1 MALFLLTVVFIGTIL
16 AGMPIAFGVGLAALI
31 ALIAQG
37 ESLVILSHQMFFG
50 VDSFTL
56 GAIPMF
62 VLAGEIMFRGQL
74 TKALTDVSD
83 IIVGRIRGGLGH
95 TNILASMF
103 FAGITGSATADTTAI
118 GSLLIPAMK
127 QKGYSASYS
136 TAVTIASSVIGP
148 IIPPSLTF
156 VIYALAVGRTSIGA
170 LFLAGILPGTLTVIA
185 LMILHYYFS
194 VKRQYEKRTEPYT
207 WPQILVIVKRCMVVA
222 FMPIIVVIGVTTG
235 IFTATESAAVA
246 SAYAFVIC
254 FVVFRT
260 LSFKD
265 FPSIIFQ
272 TAKVSSL
279 IVLLLATSTVFSY
292 VLATENVP
300 VKVGDFLQ
308 TISTNKYVFLLIVN
322 VALLLIGCI
331 IDTFPAILIFAPIF
345 VPIAK
350 SYGIDPLHFG
360 VVFCV
365 NLLIG
370 LNTPPVG
377 TGLFIGSAI
386 GKVSIEELMRE
397 VLPFTAVQLVVLVL
411 LTYFPWFTVT
421 IPKLAGF

>member
-1 MALFLLTVVFIGTIL
+1 MALFLLTAVFILSIVV
-16 AGMPIAFGVGLAALI
+16 GMPIAFGVGLAALI
-31 ALIAQG
+31 ALFAQG
-37 ESLVILSHQMFFG
+37 ESLVILAHQMFFG

-62 VLAGEIMFRGQL
+62 VLAGEIMFHGQL
-74 TKALTDVSD
+74 TKALTDLSD
-83 IIVGRIRGGLGH
+83 VLVGRIRGGLGH

-118 GSLLIPAMK
+118 GTLLIPAMK
-127 QKGYSASYS
+127 QKGYTPAYS

-170 LFLAGILPGTLTVIA
+170 LFVAGIVPGTLTAVA
-185 LMILHYYFS
+185 LMVLHYYIS
-194 VKRQYEKRTEPYT
+194 VKRQYEKRTEPYS
-207 WPQILVIVKRCMVVA
+207 WRQIRSIVKRCLVVA

-246 SAYAFVIC
+246 SAYAFIIC
-254 FVVFRT
+254 FLVFRT
-260 LSFKD
+260 LPMSM
-265 FPSIIFQ
+265 FPRIIYNTAKISSII
-272 TAKVSSL
+272 A
-279 IVLLLATSTVFSY
+279 LLLATSTVFSY
-292 VLATENVP
+292 VLTTENVP
-300 VKVGDFLQ
+300 MRLGEFLQ
-308 TISTNKYVFLLIVN
+308 SVSTNKYVFLIITN
-322 VALLLIGCI
+322 IALLLIGCVV
-331 IDTFPAILIFAPIF
+331 DTFPAIVIFAPIF
-345 VPIAK
+345 VPIAR
-350 SYGIDPLHFG
+350 SYGVDPLHFG

-386 GKVSIEELMRE
+386 GNVKIERLVQE
-397 VLPFTAVQLVVLVL
+397 VLPFTFIQLVVLL
-411 LTYFPWFTVT
+411 LITYIPWLTLF
-421 IPKLAGF
+421 IPRLVGF

>member
-1 MALFLLTVVFIGTIL
+1 MALFLLTVIFIVSIL
-16 AGMPIAFGVGLAALI
+16 AGMPIAFGVGLAALV

-37 ESLVILSHQMFFG
+37 EMLVILSHQMFFG

-62 VLAGEIMFRGQL
+62 VLAGEIMFQGQL

-83 IIVGRIRGGLGH
+83 LLVGRIRGGLGH
-95 TNILASMF
+95 TNIMASMF

-127 QKGYSASYS
+127 EKGYTAAYS

-170 LFLAGILPGTLTVIA
+170 LFLAGIVPGALTGIA
-185 LMILHYYFS
+185 LMILHYYIS
-194 VKRQYEKRTEPYT
+194 VKRNYEKRTEAYT
-207 WPQILVIVKRCMVVA
+207 WKQIFDIIRRCLVVA

-246 SAYAFVIC
+246 SAYAFIIC
-254 FVVFRT
+254 FIVFRT
-260 LSFKD
+260 LSWSA
-265 FPSIIFQ
+265 FPKILFT
-272 TAKVSSL
+272 TAKISSL

-292 VLATENVP
+292 VLTTENVP
-300 VKVGDFLQ
+300 TRVGDFLQ
-308 TISTNKYVFLLIVN
+308 SLTTNKYAFLIIANITLLI
-322 VALLLIGCI
+322 IGCI

-345 VPIAK
+345 VPIAVN
-350 SYGIDPLHFG
+350 YGIDPLHFG

-377 TGLFIGSAI
+377 TGLFIGAAI
-386 GKVSIEELMRE
+386 GKVRIEELITE
-397 VLPFTAVQLVVLVL
+397 VMPFTLIQLIVLVL
-411 LTYFPWFTVT
+411 ITYIPWITLVV
-421 IPKLAGF
+421 PRLAGF

>member
-1 MALFLLTVVFIGTIL
+1 MALFLLTVIFFGTII
-16 AGMPIAFGVGLAALI
+16 AGMPIAFGVGLAALV

-83 IIVGRIRGGLGH
+83 ILVGRIRGGLGH

-127 QKGYSASYS
+127 EKGYSASYS

-170 LFLAGILPGTLTVIA
+170 LFLAGILPGTLTVVA
-185 LMILHYYFS
+185 LMVIHYYFS
-194 VKRQYEKRTEPYT
+194 VKRQYEKRTVPYT
-207 WPQILVIVKRCMVVA
+207 WVQILTIIRRCLVVA

-246 SAYAFVIC
+246 SAYAFLIC

-265 FPSIIFQ
+265 FPDIIFQ
-272 TAKVSSL
+272 TAKISSL

-300 VKVGDFLQ
+300 LRVGGFLQ
-308 TISTNKYVFLLIVN
+308 TISTNKYVFLLIAN
-322 VALLLIGCI
+322 VTLLVIGCV

-360 VVFCV
+360 VIFCV

-386 GKVSIEELMRE
+386 GKVRIEELIRE
-397 VLPFTAVQLVVLVL
+397 VLPFTAVQLIVLIL
-411 LTYFPWFTVT
+411 LTYIPWFTLT
-421 IPKLAGF
+421 IPRLAGF

>member
-1 MALFLLTVVFIGTIL
+1 M
-16 AGMPIAFGVGLAALI
+16 
-31 ALIAQG
+31 
-37 ESLVILSHQMFFG
+37 
-50 VDSFTL
+50 
-56 GAIPMF
+56 
-62 VLAGEIMFRGQL
+62 
-74 TKALTDVSD
+74 
-83 IIVGRIRGGLGH
+83 
-95 TNILASMF
+95 
-103 FAGITGSATADTTAI
+103 
-118 GSLLIPAMK
+118 
-127 QKGYSASYS
+127 
-136 TAVTIASSVIGP
+136 
-148 IIPPSLTF
+148 
-156 VIYALAVGRTSIGA
+156 
-170 LFLAGILPGTLTVIA
+170 
-185 LMILHYYFS
+185 
-194 VKRQYEKRTEPYT
+194 
-207 WPQILVIVKRCMVVA
+207 QILGIVKRCLVVA

-265 FPSIIFQ
+265 FPDIIFQ

-279 IVLLLATSTVFSY
+279 IILLLATSTVFSY

-300 VKVGDFLQ
+300 VRVGEFLQ
-308 TISTNKYVFLLIVN
+308 AITANKYVFLLIAN
-322 VALLLIGCI
+322 IALLLIGCV

-345 VPIAK
+345 VPIAN

-386 GKVSIEELMRE
+386 GKVSIEKLIRE

-411 LTYFPWFTVT
+411 ITYFPWFTVT
-421 IPKLAGF
+421 VPKLAGF